1 MRIVILAPAK
11 STHAIKWLRHL
22 VASGHDVHVITA
34 TAHYIPDAQVPGAHY
49 HMLRG
54 PLKTAF
60 VAGVASTRRIIR
72 DVEPAIVHAHTASSY
87 GTLGRLSRFH
97 PFVLSVW
104 GSDVFN
110 FPNRSRLHYALIRA
124 NLRAADCLCSTSE
137 VMAEQVRQ
145 LVSRPDGVDVVPF
158 GVDTEVFR
166 PASSLQDPNAFVV
179 GTVKYLEP
187 TYGIDILIRAFALA
201 RNVAARECRS
211 LSATMRLLIVGDGSQ
226 RSKLERLA
234 RELGVHGATE
244 FLGRIPHEQVPS
256 VLNRFSIYAALS
268 RQESFGV
275 AVAEASACGLPVLV
289 SRVGG
294 MPEVVDDGVTGI
306 VVEKE
311 NVQAA
316 ANAILRSM
324 RAPSMRKRMGDA
336 GRRSVLKKYN
346 WSKNAARMEH
356 IYARLGEFSARK
368 GNCFRSRISQPW

>member
-11 STHAIKWLRHL
+11 STHTIKWLRHL

-34 TAHYIPDAQVPGAHY
+34 TAHYIPDVQIPGAHY

-60 VAGVASTRRIIR
+60 VAGVASIRRIVR
-72 DVEPAIVHAHTASSY
+72 DVEPAIVHAHYASSY
-87 GTLGRLSRFH
+87 GTLGRLSRFR
-97 PFVLSVW
+97 PFILSVW
-104 GSDVFN
+104 GSDVFD
-110 FPNRSRLHYALIRA
+110 FPNRSPLHYALIRA

-145 LVSRPDGVDVVPF
+145 LVSRPDSVEVVPF

-166 PASSLQDPNAFVV
+166 PDSSLQDPNAFVV
-179 GTVKYLEP
+179 GTVKSLEP
-187 TYGIDILIRAFALA
+187 VYGIDILIRAFALA
-201 RNVAARECRS
+201 RSVAARECRS

-234 RELGVHGATE
+234 RVLGVYGATE
-244 FLGRIPHEQVPS
+244 FLGCIPNEQVPS
-256 VLNRFSIYAALS
+256 VLNRLSIYAALS

-311 NVQAA
+311 NVRAA

-346 WSKNAARMEH
+346 WSENAARMEH
-356 IYARLGEFSARK
+356 IYAKVGEFSGRK
-368 GNCFRSRISQPW
+368 GSSFRSRISQPW